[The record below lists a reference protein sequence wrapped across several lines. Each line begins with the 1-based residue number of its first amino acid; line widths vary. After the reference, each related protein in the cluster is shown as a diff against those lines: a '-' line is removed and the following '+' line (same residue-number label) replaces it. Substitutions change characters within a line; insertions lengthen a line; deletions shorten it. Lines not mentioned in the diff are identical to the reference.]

1 MRSKRPDPAHAEG
14 QRTWLARWLLA
25 VALSSV
31 LAGSLFTAN
40 ALAAGLGPTL
50 GNAYPL
56 DAIERVGPL
65 RGPSSCHPKQLVF
78 YRGTHL
84 KLDPPSLVF
93 EPFVA
98 RLERFEA
105 TLAEIGVQVYGRAP
119 SQMAHVGTYVCR
131 TVEPQQWHLSEHA
144 FGNAIDVT
152 AFRFPP
158 LDRLTSDAASRA
170 LPRRLKGAFTL
181 SVLADYYPARPA
193 TEASERHQ
201 RFFALLNRALRE
213 RALFRTA
220 IGPADARHRSHLHL
234 DMAPWPYLK
243 L

>member
-1 MRSKRPDPAHAEG
+1 MRSQGARAAGTPRSA
-14 QRTWLARWLLA
+14 WLAPLLLLA
-25 VALSSV
+25 CVALCS
-31 LAGSLFTAN
+31 AGLLQSAN
-40 ALAAGLGPTL
+40 ALAAELNPTPDS
-50 GNAYPL
+50 AYPL
-56 DAIERVGPL
+56 DAIERVGTL

-78 YRGTHL
+78 YRGTRL
-84 KLDPPSLVF
+84 KLEPPSLVF

-98 RLERFEA
+98 RLKRFEA
-105 TLAEIGVQVYGRAP
+105 TVAEIGIQVYGRAP
-119 SQMAHVGTYVCR
+119 SQMLHVGTYVCR

-158 LDRLTSDAASRA
+158 QASVAADAASRA

-193 TEASERHQ
+193 TETSDRHQ